1 MARASL
7 RENIVDAALERFH
20 AQGFNGCSVQDI
32 TEAAGAPKGSFY
44 NHFKTKE
51 LLALE
56 ALARYRDDSR
66 MGMLFEGDKPPL
78 KRLRAH
84 FEFLAAR
91 LKGWNFERG
100 CMIGNFAAD
109 MADDYP
115 VMREALNETLAR
127 WSGAVGSLLRQAQAE
142 GQLAQDRDPEVL
154 ARFLVNSWQ
163 GAVTRSRLTKSR
175 APLDDFL
182 TCAFDLILVRPLI
195 DA

>member
-7 RENIVDAALERFH
+7 REKIVDAALERFH

-56 ALARYRDDSR
+56 ALDRYCRR
-66 MGMLFEGDKPPL
+66 GMLFEADIPPL
-78 KRLRAH
+78 QRLRAH
-84 FEFLAAR
+84 FEFLAAGLER
-91 LKGWNFERG
+91 WAFNRG

-109 MADDYP
+109 MADSYP
-115 VMREALNETLAR
+115 AMRAALDEALVR
-127 WSGAVGSLLRQAQAE
+127 WSEAFASILRQAQAD
-142 GQLAQDRDPEVL
+142 GVLSKDKDPDL
-154 ARFLVNSWQ
+154 LGRFLVNSWQ
-163 GAVTRSRLTKSR
+163 GAVTRSRMAKSR

-182 TCAFDLILVRPLI
+182 TVAFDMLLV
-195 DA
+195 